1 MKNEQENIFYG
12 KETRARL
19 IRGANK
25 MAAAVAIT
33 MGPRGKL
40 VVIDDGKSIPHL
52 TKDGVTVANAISLID
67 QVENAGAVILREAA
81 RKTAQEAGDGTTTT
95 SVLAAAIM
103 RSGDKF
109 LNANEKNNKS
119 REFFEGL
126 DAALEFALKHL
137 EQQKKEIYSR
147 EQIKHVATISANGD
161 LKLGNMLADA
171 IDKLGNRAIILVEE
185 GKTFETTMEFVDGT
199 EIDRGFISPHF
210 INDASSSK
218 CRFEKPLVVILNK
231 KIATFKEILPLLEF
245 ASKPTAISKNS
256 PLLLFAQD
264 YDSEVV
270 KGLTQNNSRGAI
282 SVCACKIPE
291 FGQGMYEAALDLAAI
306 FGCEVISD
314 GDFSESG
321 VLNFVKEKHAGTAEL
336 TEVLRNKTV
345 IIKPNMNVEK
355 VNERI
360 AGIDQELQQGSD
372 GEDRKNMLQRRL
384 QRLASG
390 VAILRVGAATEIEL
404 KEKLDR
410 VDDAVNATRVA
421 ALYGVLIGGGEAL
434 RRVSTNLRF
443 TAKLITKKE
452 RQDAYF
458 CLADALESPFRAIL
472 ANSGYNERE
481 VEKQLI
487 SSKTTGESCG
497 FNALTGKISN
507 LFEDGVI
514 DPYYVTKS
522 SLTNAMSVAKK
533 ILEVGC
539 VVTTG
544 YSSHNEIE
552 V

>member
-1 MKNEQENIFYG
+1 MKSEKENIFYG

-40 VVIDDGKSIPHL
+40 VIIDDGKTIPHL
-52 TKDGVTVANAISLID
+52 TKDGVTVANAISLVD

-126 DAALEFALKHL
+126 DDALEFSLKNL
-137 EQQKKEIYSR
+137 NQQKKEIYSR

-245 ASKPTAISKNS
+245 ASKPTATSKNS

-291 FGQGMYEAALDLAAI
+291 FGQGMYEAALDLACI

-345 IIKPNMNVEK
+345 IIKPNMNKEK
-355 VNERI
+355 VDERI
-360 AGIDQELQQGSD
+360 AGIDQELLLSSD

-434 RRVSTNLRF
+434 RRISVNLRI
-443 TAKLITKKE
+443 TAKLISKKE
-452 RQDAYF
+452 RQDAYL

-507 LFEDGVI
+507 LFGDGVI

-544 YSSHNEIE
+544 YSSHSEIE